1 MVHLK
6 KLHGEDIVVNAE
18 LIEYV
23 ESTPDTTITLTTGHK
38 LMVRETV
45 DELIDKVIAY
55 RRKAYG
61 ICRDLPIVT
70 DREKEQE

>member
-1 MVHLK
+1 MVHLT

-38 LMVRETV
+38 LMVRETIDV
-45 DELIDKVIAY
+45 LVDKVIAY
-55 RRKAYG
+55 RRKVYG
-61 ICRDLPIVT
+61 ICRDVPMVKE
-70 DREKEQE
+70 RETEQE